1 MNCGMERENGLASTS
16 FYFWTFE
23 NFWLIRSTKSMGSPC
38 QIWGEDKTTCEALLQ

>member
-1 MNCGMERENGLASTS
+1 MNCRMEEKTCLASRS
-16 FYFWTFE
+16 FYFWMFD